1 MSLAVGKKRL
11 FLLKSIEHDTSRF
24 WLYTEKGGSKKCKL
38 VAMPVFAW
46 TCFCLM
52 FAVRFGS
59 GCFLAGSWVSCHT
72 TATSLYS
79 QKGFYAVACW
89 TWLISPY
96 EQKGRKDSNFY
107 VHSDLCNFWSPCN
120 CWDDWPCPNRNV
132 SGHIFCFKVQV
143 SLCWLCPSLT
153 WPDFL
158 TVGTY
163 LGLNGWF

>member
-107 VHSDLCNFWSPCN
+107 VHSDLCFC
-120 CWDDWPCPNRNV
+120 V
-132 SGHIFCFKVQV
+132 IFDPPVIAEMIDPV
-143 SLCWLCPSLT
+143 LIGTSLDIYSVLKFRSVYADSVPHLPDLT
-153 WPDFL
+153 S
-158 TVGTY
+158 
-163 LGLNGWF
+163 